1 MLLEVWRW
9 QQELASPRIGW
20 TKSASGWGALVVVS
34 RRLEQD
40 LVDAICGSSVTP
52 RSTDTLP
59 GAGTANTTS
68 DAPSLVSH
76 PDNEDRVISTQTVY
90 RPREVRHLLLGLL
103 AGLGLQFGI
112 SFLLTCILQVLNLV
126 GIIELRLSASSSC
139 DALF

>member
-1 MLLEVWRW
+1 M
-9 QQELASPRIGW
+9 
-20 TKSASGWGALVVVS
+20 
-34 RRLEQD
+34 
-40 LVDAICGSSVTP
+40 
-52 RSTDTLP
+52 P
-59 GAGTANTTS
+59 GRPTQHTS

-126 GIIELRLSASSSC
+126 RSLVELRLSASSS
-139 DALF
+139 FF